1 MQEEQLLGPRAHNP
15 KCWGRVRA
23 AGSAEVREVRG
34 PVPASQRDL
43 ELRLQPP
50 AVLQHPLPRPPVS
63 GRAARRAQ
71 GHLPQV
77 HAKADLERRT
87 MFKTGAKSSGEEDI
101 S

>member
-15 KCWGRVRA
+15 ACCRRVRA

-34 PVPASQRDL
+34 SVPASEWDL

-63 GRAARRAQ
+63 RGAAGRAQ

-77 HAKADLERRT
+77 NSHADLERRT
-87 MFKTGAKSSGEEDI
+87 MFKIGAKSSGEENI